1 MKVLFVEARKRKDID
16 EKKAV
21 GEFLGSNRIK
31 RIGIAASVQYLG
43 LAGDFKRE
51 FEKNGVKVYSARGSK
66 TAYESQIIGCDTNA
80 ALSANNKVD
89 AFVILS
95 DGKFHAVQL
104 ALRTSKRVF
113 VLQGESLGLI
123 GQKEVEAI
131 RKKRNAAVVNF
142 LHSDKVGVIV
152 STKPGQ
158 QKLNEALKIRDK
170 LENKGKKAFLF
181 LADTINI
188 CELENFQCKSWINT
202 ACPAMILDS
211 NRIVNTEDI
220 KKFLD

>member
-21 GEFLGSNRIK
+21 REFLGSNRIK

-80 ALSANNKVD
+80 ALSVNNKVD

-95 DGKFHAVQL
+95 DGRFHAVQL
-104 ALRTSKRVF
+104 ALKTSKSVF

-142 LHSDKVGVIV
+142 LHSDKAGIII

-158 QKLNEALKIRDK
+158 QKLKEALKIKER
-170 LENKGKKAFLF
+170 LEKNGKKAFLF
-181 LADTINI
+181 IADTINI
-188 CELENFQCKSWINT
+188 CELENFQCKSWVNT
-202 ACPAMILDS
+202 ACSAMTLDS
-211 NRIVNTEDI
+211 NKIVNTEEVE
-220 KKFLD
+220 KFFG